1 MKKIAWIMLLVFSV
15 SAIYAQSVKK
25 EVNRDPLLKVDESN
39 RGEFN
44 AYKAMVPGAKAQFT
58 ESEPEYR
65 SMGGLPVFAKYKD
78 GPKVK
83 LYSEDGLPV
92 WVEGRLPGSVVL
104 PLDARQQAMT
114 YLQFMGR
121 QMQIKEPMA
130 EFALSEDETDE
141 LHIRHITY
149 TQMLGGIEVFGAE
162 VKVHADADGPYLMN
176 GRYFPTPDLTSLT
189 PTVSEVQAIQNV
201 KNDVSRLTTL
211 KTLTDQELKLV
222 KDHVQVKSKL
232 VIYHKNN
239 DAHAKRLAW
248 HIEIYPNV
256 AHRYE
261 YFVDALTGNIIHSYN
276 TICGLHNQMH
286 HSGECHAAV
295 MNPLDGPATAN
306 AIDLNN
312 KPQLL
317 NTYQAGSKYYLI
329 DITKPMF
336 KPAQSNLPTDAV
348 GVIATLDGLNK
359 SPENAGFTVA
369 DVTSTTNTWTDKSS
383 VSAHYNGAKSYDYF
397 LATHNR
403 NSIDGS
409 GGNILSLINIADSDG
424 GGLDNAFWNGQAM
437 FYGNGKIGFTPLA
450 GGLDVAG
457 HEMTHGVVE
466 KSANLVYQNE
476 SGALNESFADV
487 FGVMIDRDNW
497 NIGET
502 VAKKS
507 YFPTGI
513 MRSMSDPHNG
523 GNSLNDNGWQ
533 PKHMNEKYNGGEDN
547 GGVHINSGI
556 TNHAF
561 YLFATNPSV
570 GKEKAE
576 KVYYRALTQYLV
588 KSSVFIDARAAVVQA
603 AKDLYGNSSAEVT
616 AAENAFAQ
624 VGIGTGG
631 SSSGDKYQKNL
642 NPNPGSDFIV
652 ATDASPNQV
661 YLAHGNGFATIDVI
675 SGTTPKS
682 RFSVT
687 DDGSAIFYVG
697 EDENI
702 HAIQINYS
710 NGQVTE
716 TKVSTSPVWGNV
728 AVSKDGSRIAMVS
741 NAVENKIT
749 VYDFNLQQGQTF
761 TLYNPSYSGS
771 ITGNVLYADALE
783 WDYSGNYVMYDAYN
797 EIKNQAG
804 STINYWDIGFIRVF
818 DKKKN
823 TFGDGNIS
831 KLYSGLPENTSIGNP
846 VFSKNSPYIVAF
858 DYIDEI
864 ENTVYL
870 VGGNI
875 ETGKE
880 DAISNQSDLFVPN
893 YSRLDNYI
901 IGTVNTNEIHAF
913 QLASDKISYGGSS
926 TQLFT
931 DASNGYWFGNGTRT
945 INVATHE
952 PSEKITN
959 WTVFPNL
966 VNNSVVIKAVNDM
979 GNGVVQIVNSTG
991 NTVRSAEL
999 NPLGK
1004 GVTQHINL
1012 SDLPAGAYFMRIM
1025 SGNNYQT
1032 EKIIKQ

>member
-1 MKKIAWIMLLVFSV
+1 M
-15 SAIYAQSVKK
+15 
-25 EVNRDPLLKVDESN
+25 
-39 RGEFN
+39 
-44 AYKAMVPGAKAQFT
+44 
-58 ESEPEYR
+58 
-65 SMGGLPVFAKYKD
+65 
-78 GPKVK
+78 
-83 LYSEDGLPV
+83 
-92 WVEGRLPGSVVL
+92 
-104 PLDARQQAMT
+104 
-114 YLQFMGR
+114 
-121 QMQIKEPMA
+121 
-130 EFALSEDETDE
+130 
-141 LHIRHITY
+141 
-149 TQMLGGIEVFGAE
+149 
-162 VKVHADADGPYLMN
+162 
-176 GRYFPTPDLTSLT
+176 
-189 PTVSEVQAIQNV
+189 
-201 KNDVSRLTTL
+201 
-211 KTLTDQELKLV
+211 
-222 KDHVQVKSKL
+222 
-232 VIYHKNN
+232 
-239 DAHAKRLAW
+239 
-248 HIEIYPNV
+248 
-256 AHRYE
+256 
-261 YFVDALTGNIIHSYN
+261 
-276 TICGLHNQMH
+276 
-286 HSGECHAAV
+286 
-295 MNPLDGPATAN
+295 
-306 AIDLNN
+306 
-312 KPQLL
+312 
-317 NTYQAGSKYYLI
+317 
-329 DITKPMF
+329 
-336 KPAQSNLPTDAV
+336 
-348 GVIATLDGLNK
+348 ATLQ
-359 SPENAGFTVA
+359 S
-369 DVTSTTNTWTDKSS
+369 
-383 VSAHYNGAKSYDYF
+383 
-397 LATHNR
+397 
-403 NSIDGS
+403 
-409 GGNILSLINIADSDG
+409 
-424 GGLDNAFWNGQAM
+424 
-437 FYGNGKIGFTPLA
+437 
-450 GGLDVAG
+450 
-457 HEMTHGVVE
+457 
-466 KSANLVYQNE
+466 
-476 SGALNESFADV
+476 
-487 FGVMIDRDNW
+487 
-497 NIGET
+497 
-502 VAKKS
+502 
-507 YFPTGI
+507 
-513 MRSMSDPHNG
+513 
-523 GNSLNDNGWQ
+523 
-533 PKHMNEKYNGGEDN
+533 
-547 GGVHINSGI
+547 
-556 TNHAF
+556 
-561 YLFATNPSV
+561 
-570 GKEKAE
+570 
-576 KVYYRALTQYLV
+576 
-588 KSSVFIDARAAVVQA
+588 
-603 AKDLYGNSSAEVT
+603 EVT

-652 ATDASPNQV
+652 ATDAIPNQV

-771 ITGNVLYADALE
+771 VTGNVLYADALE

-931 DASNGYWFGNGTRT
+931 DATNGYWFGNGTRT

-952 PSEKITN
+952 PSEKIAN
-959 WTVFPNL
+959 WSVFPNL

-991 NTVRSAEL
+991 NTVRSEEL

-1004 GVTQHINL
+1004 GVTQHINV